1 MRMCI
6 LFYRNLLLKHYHCL
20 RWMHNKNR
28 FCLGNSRGRQWWRL
42 RMRVKVIAVSP
53 VPSTLL
59 FFVDGNGAEESKGRG
74 SWVTRRGALLLL
86 GNPPVADHCCLGQSN
101 EMMEGKEGKNNCDG
115 LPLALSPPP
124 PSQSVLPFFLFI
136 DSQGCDKLTNNSL
149 FIPYFPEAKRACDNR
164 KALQTQMEHPPQSN
178 IKSAASKQPDR
189 RRSSNGN
196 LGIWRAL
203 EERRHRICQFRQRSV
218 EQDV

>member
-20 RWMHNKNR
+20 RWMHNKNSN
-28 FCLGNSRGRQWWRL
+28 CLGNSRGRQAGRQWRL

-86 GNPPVADHCCLGQSN
+86 GNPPVADHCCLGAV
-101 EMMEGKEGKNNCDG
+101 ERDDGGKGGKEQLRWIATCSFSSTSFTVCASFLLVHW
-115 LPLALSPPP
+115 LPR
-124 PSQSVLPFFLFI
+124 V
-136 DSQGCDKLTNNSL
+136 
-149 FIPYFPEAKRACDNR
+149 
-164 KALQTQMEHPPQSN
+164 
-178 IKSAASKQPDR
+178 
-189 RRSSNGN
+189 
-196 LGIWRAL
+196 W
-203 EERRHRICQFRQRSV
+203 
-218 EQDV
+218 